1 MSRYNVTVK
10 ASLYAKY
17 YFELRTLYKDTDKEL
32 PITPLSTLDAG
43 KLEIRSQRYKD
54 AFMDVSKEKAKKN
67 STFSNPSESKPKQT
81 TGFAILN

>member
-1 MSRYNVTVK
+1 M
-10 ASLYAKY
+10 
-17 YFELRTLYKDTDKEL
+17 
-32 PITPLSTLDAG
+32 TPLSTLDAG

-54 AFMDVSKEKAKKN
+54 AFMDVTKEKAKMH